1 VVRLKKKAK
10 AERSEHEGLDEAL
23 HEIET
28 WGDAL
33 IHWVSGHAREV
44 ILGISVILLAA
55 GALGVIGGLKVAKQQ
70 QAFAALG
77 QVESAYGAELRAHSQ
92 DSVRASTADAPS
104 LVELRRTYVEQFK
117 MVAKEHPGMSAA
129 VVAMFQA
136 GLLQEEDKDFVNS
149 VATWEALLGEL
160 PKKSPF
166 RPFVQLRLATA
177 YEQLER
183 WEDAARTYEVVS
195 AVPDN
200 PNRDRIGADAIRCF
214 LKAGLGSDAQRLYET
229 LGGEPA
235 LAKLP
240 TYLRTEIESSLNSAS
255 AG

>member
-1 VVRLKKKAK
+1 VARLKKKAK
-10 AERSEHEGLDEAL
+10 AERSEHDGLDEAL
-23 HEIET
+23 HGIET

-44 ILGISVILLAA
+44 ILGISAILLIT
-55 GALGVIGGLKVAKQQ
+55 GSIGVVRAVKVAKQQ
-70 QAFAALG
+70 QAAAALG
-77 QVESAYGAELRAHSQ
+77 QVESAYAAE
-92 DSVRASTADAPS
+92 VRANAQDTVRAATGDAPS
-104 LVELRRTYVEQFK
+104 MVELRRTYAERLEA
-117 MVAKEHPGMSAA
+117 VAKAHAGMSAA

-136 GLLQEEDKDFVNS
+136 GLLQEQDNDFVSS

-160 PKKSPF
+160 PRKSPF
-166 RPFVQLRLATA
+166 RPFIQLRLATA

-200 PNRDRIGADAIRCF
+200 PNRDQIGADAIRCF

-229 LGGEPA
+229 LGGEQA
-235 LAKLP
+235 LSKVP
-240 TYLRTEIESSLNSAS
+240 TYLRAEIEGSLNNTS